1 MKHPSINSR
10 ATTGSNFM
18 IKEEEKALGILEHD
32 TVEWRPKNIPDSDG
46 QLILIVMT
54 KKGADW
60 ER

>member
-1 MKHPSINSR
+1 
-10 ATTGSNFM
+10 M
-18 IKEEEKALGILEHD
+18 IKEKEKALGILEHD

-54 KKGADW
+54 KNGADW